1 MEVVAGSGAPEAYV
15 LGVEGWAVD
24 ADEQVERLLIERLF
38 ATEYAGLCR
47 LATLLVGDRH
57 RGEEI
62 VMEAF
67 LQTFTSWRRLRD
79 QSAAPAYLRRAVVN
93 IARSHLRRRI
103 VEWRANARSHSA
115 EQTRDDPTEPRHLDP
130 VLEAVRALPSRQRAA
145 VVLRYYLDLS
155 EAEIAAT
162 LGCSAGTVKSQL
174 AKARKTLAT
183 RLTEEDLA

>member
-1 MEVVAGSGAPEAYV
+1 MEVVAGSVAPEAYA
-15 LGVEGWAVD
+15 LGAEGWAVD
-24 ADEQVERLLIERLF
+24 ADEQVERLF

-79 QSAAPAYLRRAVVN
+79 PAAAPAYLRRAVVN
-93 IARSHLRRRI
+93 IARSQLRRRL

-115 EQTRDDPTEPRHLDP
+115 ERTRGEPSEPSDLDP
-130 VLEAVRALPSRQRAA
+130 VLRAVHDLPTKQRAA
-145 VVLRYYLDLS
+145 VVLRYYADLP

-162 LGCSAGTVKSQL
+162 LGCSTGTVKSQL
-174 AKARKTLAT
+174 AKARKTLAA
-183 RLTEEDLA
+183 RLIEEDLA

>member
-1 MEVVAGSGAPEAYV
+1 MEVVAGSGAPETYV
-15 LGVEGWAVD
+15 LGAEGWAVD
-24 ADEQVERLLIERLF
+24 ADEQVERLF
-38 ATEYAGLCR
+38 ASEYAGLCR

-67 LQTFTSWRRLRD
+67 LRTFTSWRRLRD
-79 QSAAPAYLRRAVVN
+79 RDAAPAYLRRAVVN
-93 IARSHLRRRI
+93 IARSQLRRRL

-115 EQTRDDPTEPRHLDP
+115 EQTRDTRSEPLHLDP
-130 VLEAVRALPSRQRAA
+130 VLQAVQALPSRQRAA
-145 VVLRYYLDLS
+145 VVLRYYADLP

-174 AKARKTLAT
+174 AKARKTLAA

>member
-1 MEVVAGSGAPEAYV
+1 MEVVAGSGTPEAYAI
-15 LGVEGWAVD
+15 GGERWAVD
-24 ADEQVERLLIERLF
+24 ADAQVERLF

-79 QSAAPAYLRRAVVN
+79 PSAAPAYLRRAVVN
-93 IARSHLRRRI
+93 IARSQLRRRL

-115 EQTRDDPTEPRHLDP
+115 EQTRDELTEPLHLDS
-130 VLEAVRALPSRQRAA
+130 VMHAVQTLPSRQRAA
-145 VVLRYYLDLS
+145 VVLRYYADLP

-174 AKARKTLAT
+174 AKARKTLAA
-183 RLTEEDLA
+183 RLNEEDLA

>member
-1 MEVVAGSGAPEAYV
+1 MEVVAGSAAPAAYV
-15 LGVEGWAVD
+15 LGTRGWSVD
-24 ADEQVERLLIERLF
+24 ADERVERLF
-38 ATEYAGLCR
+38 ASEYAGLCR

-79 QSAAPAYLRRAVVN
+79 PDAAPAYLRRAVVN
-93 IARSHLRRRI
+93 IARSQLRRRI

-115 EQTRDDPTEPRHLDP
+115 EQTRDARSEPLHLDP
-130 VLEAVRALPSRQRAA
+130 VLLAVQALPSRQRAA
-145 VVLRYYLDLS
+145 VVLRYYADLP
-155 EAEIAAT
+155 EAEIAET

-174 AKARKTLAT
+174 AKARKTLAA
-183 RLTEEDLA
+183 RLAEEDLA

>member
-1 MEVVAGSGAPEAYV
+1 MEVVAGAVAPEAYA
-15 LGVEGWAVD
+15 LGGEGWAVD
-24 ADEQVERLLIERLF
+24 ADAQVERLF

-79 QSAAPAYLRRAVVN
+79 HSAAPQYLRRAVVN
-93 IARSHLRRRI
+93 IARSQLRRRL
-103 VEWRANARSHSA
+103 VEWRANALSHSA
-115 EQTRDDPTEPRHLDP
+115 ERTRDELTEPLHLDP
-130 VLEAVRALPSRQRAA
+130 VMKAVQQLPSRQRAA
-145 VVLRYYLDLS
+145 VVLRYYADLP

-174 AKARKTLAT
+174 AKARKTLAA